1 MNISV
6 FNLVSG
12 ASPKTE
18 PNLSTNLFEDQ
29 NKKHKLDTSIS
40 KTPDTTIYINYKTSA
55 IVQFITSP
63 CTVHTQTLVIL
74 PHFGPSYILEISRGG
89 NILKEKST

>member
-6 FNLVSG
+6 FNLVSE

-18 PNLSTNLFEDQ
+18 PNFEEQ

-40 KTPDTTIYINYKTSA
+40 KTPDTTISA
-55 IVQFITSP
+55 FTIMWTNVNLWMQKF
-63 CTVHTQTLVIL
+63 VV
-74 PHFGPSYILEISRGG
+74 
-89 NILKEKST
+89 

>member
-18 PNLSTNLFEDQ
+18 PNLSTNLFEEQ

-40 KTPDTTIYINYKTSA
+40 KTPDTTISA
-55 IVQFITSP
+55 FTIMWTNVNLWMQKF
-63 CTVHTQTLVIL
+63 VV
-74 PHFGPSYILEISRGG
+74 
-89 NILKEKST
+89 